1 MAKADA
7 GQASLFGDA
16 PETIERLIVA
26 LMLPPEAAQKAGE
39 VLSRSRADHG
49 LGGKGI
55 DGDRL
60 HVTLVH
66 VGDYANRIPPRVIE
80 EAKAALD
87 ALSASAFDIA
97 FDRAGSFA
105 GSPGRHPHVLLG
117 DEGVRALDAFRRGV
131 WEGLVRAGVKMLSRR
146 EFNPHVTLAY
156 GDARLPE
163 RPIEPVRWR
172 ASEVLLIHSEY
183 GRTRYN
189 ELGRWALSG

>member
-16 PETIERLIVA
+16 PETIERLIVV
-26 LMLPPEAAQKAGE
+26 LMLPPEAAEGATG
-39 VLSRSRADHG
+39 VLAHSRADHG

-55 DGDRL
+55 DADRL
-60 HVTLVH
+60 HVTLIH
-66 VGDYANRIPPRVIE
+66 VGDYASRIPARVIE
-80 EAKAALD
+80 ESKAALD
-87 ALSASAFDIA
+87 GLSASAFDIA

-105 GSPGRHPHVLLG
+105 GAPGRHPHVLLG
-117 DEGVRALDAFRRGV
+117 DEGVRDLDAFRREI
-131 WEGLVRAGVKMLSRR
+131 WESLVRAGVKMLSRR

-172 ASEVLLIHSEY
+172 ASEVLLVHSEY

-189 ELGRWALSG
+189 VLDRWALSD